1 MANLNVLKGKLREK
15 GKTYA
20 DCATAIGIST
30 TSFSEKINGRRNFTV
45 EEAND
50 VSAFLEMTDKEKVD
64 IFLR

>member
-15 GKTYA
+15 GKTYS

-50 VSAFLEMTDKEKVD
+50 VSVYLEMTDKEKVD